1 MCSIPARR
9 PIRCSCMVFGIHP
22 TAGKFDRLEI
32 LNEIAMP
39 ADHPRG
45 FLLPRLAQGGQQP
58 CPDSDAQRRSWV
70 VFG

>member
-1 MCSIPARR
+1 
-9 PIRCSCMVFGIHP
+9 MVFGIHP
-22 TAGKFDRLEI
+22 TAGKFDRSEI

-45 FLLPRLAQGGQQP
+45 FLLPRLVQGDQQP

-70 VFG
+70 AFGWPKTGPVWTS